1 MDPILKHILTH
12 GVFYMTAASNKSNW
26 QADYASKL
34 MTAQEAAARIKSG
47 DRIALSG
54 GTCIPPGFCTALSE
68 RAGDL
73 KNVTL
78 ALGYALGFYGFMAP
92 ENKDSFTIETMF
104 VGPVERMCMEFGV
117 SAYVPQHL
125 GDVGNFCANRKFN
138 VVTSVATPPD
148 ENGYMTRSLFGS
160 FISKQTLANADM
172 VIIEVNN
179 EFPKMNSEDFKIHV
193 SEVDCIIEHDAP
205 VFEVPEIQIT
215 ETEEKI
221 AGYIADMI
229 PDGSTIQLGFG
240 GLGNAIG
247 HLLKDKK
254 DLGMYAEVI
263 SPSAMELMKAGVIN
277 GSRKN
282 FKPGKV
288 IGAFAVGTKPFYDFI
303 DGNTDLEFYDIG
315 TINNPLEIAK
325 NDNLISINNALMF
338 DLTGQAASE
347 SIGTKQYSG
356 TGGQV
361 NFVQG
366 AKMSKGG
373 KSILALNATY
383 TAKDG
388 SLRSKILPVFP
399 EGTVVTTSR
408 NDVQYVVTE
417 FGVANLIFK
426 SIPDRV
432 KALIA
437 IAHPQFRDE
446 LTHAAKKYGWL

>member
-1 MDPILKHILTH
+1 MKAALKKISWQDEYQSKL
-12 GVFYMTAASNKSNW
+12 VTAEQAAALIKSN
-26 QADYASKL
+26 
-34 MTAQEAAARIKSG
+34 

-54 GTCIPPGFCTALSE
+54 GTCIPPAFCTALSD
-68 RAGDL
+68 RAGEV

-92 ENKDSFTIETMF
+92 ENKGSFSIETMF

-125 GDVGNFCANRKFN
+125 GDVGAFTEEGNFN

-160 FISKQTLANADM
+160 FLNKKTIAKADK
-172 VIIEVNN
+172 VIIEVNRN
-179 EFPKMNSEDFKIHV
+179 FPRMNSEAFKIHV

-205 VFEVPEIQIT
+205 VFEVPEITIT

-221 AGYIADMI
+221 AGFIADMV

-247 HLLKDKK
+247 HLLKGKK
-254 DLGMYAEVI
+254 DLGMHAEVI
-263 SPSAMELMKAGVIN
+263 SPSVMELMKAGVIN
-277 GSRKN
+277 GSKKN
-282 FKPGKV
+282 YKPGKV
-288 IGAFAVGTKPFYDFI
+288 VGAFAVGTKPFYDFI
-303 DGNTDLEFYDIG
+303 DGNMDLEFHEIS
-315 TINNPLEIAK
+315 IVNNPLEIAK

-361 NFVQG
+361 NFVHG
-366 AKMSKGG
+366 AKLSKGG
-373 KSILALNATY
+373 KSILTLNSTY
-383 TAKDG
+383 TDKTGA
-388 SLRSKILPVFP
+388 LRSKILPVFP

-417 FGVANLIFK
+417 YGVANLRFK
-426 SIPDRV
+426 SIPERA

-437 IAHPQFRDE
+437 IAHPQFHEE
-446 LTHAAKKYGWL
+446 LREAAKKYGWV

>member
-1 MDPILKHILTH
+1 
-12 GVFYMTAASNKSNW
+12 
-26 QADYASKL
+26 
-34 MTAQEAAARIKSG
+34 
-47 DRIALSG
+47 
-54 GTCIPPGFCTALSE
+54 
-68 RAGDL
+68 
-73 KNVTL
+73 
-78 ALGYALGFYGFMAP
+78 
-92 ENKDSFTIETMF
+92 
-104 VGPVERMCMEFGV
+104 
-117 SAYVPQHL
+117 
-125 GDVGNFCANRKFN
+125 
-138 VVTSVATPPD
+138 
-148 ENGYMTRSLFGS
+148 
-160 FISKQTLANADM
+160 
-172 VIIEVNN
+172 
-179 EFPKMNSEDFKIHV
+179 
-193 SEVDCIIEHDAP
+193 
-205 VFEVPEIQIT
+205 
-215 ETEEKI
+215 
-221 AGYIADMI
+221 MI

-263 SPSAMELMKAGVIN
+263 SPSTMELMKAGVIN

-303 DGNTDLEFYDIG
+303 DGNADLEFYDIG

-366 AKMSKGG
+366 AKLSKGG

-388 SLRSKILPVFP
+388 SLRSKILPVLP

-417 FGVANLIFK
+417 FGVADLIFK

-446 LTHAAKKYGWL
+446 LTLAAKKYGWL

>member
-1 MDPILKHILTH
+1 MESVAKKFT
-12 GVFYMTAASNKSNW
+12 W
-26 QADYASKL
+26 QEEYRAKV
-34 MTAQEAAARIKSG
+34 MTAQEAAARIKSN
-47 DRIALSG
+47 DKVALSG
-54 GTCIPPGFCTALSE
+54 GTCIPPAFCTALSE

-78 ALGYALGFYGFMAP
+78 ALGYALGLYGFMAP
-92 ENKDSFTIETMF
+92 ENKESFSIETMF

-160 FISKQTLANADM
+160 FVNKKTIADADM
-172 VIIEVNN
+172 VIIEVNRN
-179 EFPKMNSEDFKIHV
+179 FPLMNSEDFKIHV

-205 VFEVPEIQIT
+205 VFEVPEIAIT

-221 AGYIADMI
+221 AGFIADMI

-254 DLGMYAEVI
+254 DLGMYAEVVT
-263 SPSAMELMKAGVIN
+263 PSAMELMKAGVLN

-282 FKPGKV
+282 HKPGKV
-288 IGAFAVGTKPFYDFI
+288 IGAFAVGTQAFYDFI

-315 TINNPLEIAK
+315 TINNPLEIAR

-366 AKMSKGG
+366 AKLSKGG
-373 KSILALNATY
+373 KSILSLNSTY
-383 TAKDG
+383 TDKQG
-388 SLRSKILPVFP
+388 NLRSKILPVLP

-417 FGVANLIFK
+417 YGVANLIFK
-426 SIPDRV
+426 SIPERA

-446 LTHAAKKYGWL
+446 LTSAAKQIGWL

>member
-1 MDPILKHILTH
+1 
-12 GVFYMTAASNKSNW
+12 MTAVKKTTTW
-26 QADYASKL
+26 QDEYQTKR

-68 RAGDL
+68 RAGDV

-92 ENKDSFTIETMF
+92 ENKESFSIETMF

-125 GDVGNFCANRKFN
+125 GDVAAYTEQGNFN

-160 FISKQTLANADM
+160 FLSRETIRKADT

-179 EFPKMNSEDFKIHV
+179 NFPRMNSEDFRIHV
-193 SEVDCIIEHDAP
+193 SEVDCIIEHDAK
-205 VFEVPEIQIT
+205 VFEVPEIVIT

-221 AGYIADMI
+221 AGHIAGMI
-229 PDGSTIQLGFG
+229 PDGATIQLGFG

-247 HLLKDKK
+247 HLLKGKK
-254 DLGMYAEVI
+254 DLGMHAEVVT
-263 SPSAMELMKAGVIN
+263 PSVMELMKAGVLN

-282 FKPGKV
+282 YKPHKV
-288 IGAFAVGTKPFYDFI
+288 VAAFCVGTQEFYDFI
-303 DGNTDLEFYDIG
+303 DGNMDLEFHEIAKV
-315 TINNPLEIAK
+315 NNPLEIAK

-347 SIGTKQYSG
+347 SIGTRQYSG

-361 NFVQG
+361 NFVHG
-366 AKMSKGG
+366 SRLSNGG

-383 TAKDG
+383 TDKDG
-388 SLRSKILPVFP
+388 KLKSKILPVLP

-408 NDVQYVVTE
+408 NDVEYVVTE
-417 FGVANLIFK
+417 YGVANLRFK
-426 SIPDRV
+426 SIPDRAR
-432 KALIA
+432 ALIA
-437 IAHPQFRDE
+437 IAHPAFREE
-446 LTHAAKKYGWL
+446 LTEGAKKNGWL

>member
-1 MDPILKHILTH
+1 MKAVCKQIT
-12 GVFYMTAASNKSNW
+12 W
-26 QADYASKL
+26 QEEYQSKL
-34 MTAQEAAARIKSG
+34 VTAEQAAARIKSG
-47 DRIALSG
+47 DRIGLSG
-54 GTCIPPGFCTALSE
+54 GTCIPPAFCTALSG
-68 RAGDL
+68 RAGEV
-73 KNVTL
+73 KNVTI
-78 ALGYALGFYGFMAP
+78 ALGYALGLYGFMAP

-104 VGPVERMCMEFGV
+104 VGPVERMCMDFGV

-125 GDVGNFCANRKFN
+125 GDVGAFSEERNFN

-148 ENGYMTRSLFGS
+148 ENGYMMRSLFGS
-160 FISKQTLANADM
+160 FINKKTISNAET
-172 VIIEVNN
+172 VIIEVNKN
-179 EFPKMNSEDFKIHV
+179 FPRMNSDAFRIHV

-205 VFEVPEIQIT
+205 VFEVPEITIT

-221 AGYIADMI
+221 AGFIADMI

-247 HLLKDKK
+247 HLLKGKK
-254 DLGMYAEVI
+254 DLGMHAEVI
-263 SPSAMELMKAGVIN
+263 TPSVMELMKAGVLN
-277 GSRKN
+277 GRKKN
-282 FKPGKV
+282 YKPGKV
-288 IGAFAVGTKPFYDFI
+288 VGAFCVGTKAFYDFI
-303 DGNTDLEFYDIG
+303 DGNMDLEFHEIS
-315 TINNPLEIAK
+315 IVNNPLEIAK

-366 AKMSKGG
+366 AKLSKGG
-373 KSILALNATY
+373 KSILTLNSTY
-383 TAKDG
+383 TDKAG
-388 SLRSKILPVFP
+388 NLRSKILPVLP

-417 FGVANLIFK
+417 YGVANLRFK
-426 SIPDRV
+426 SIPERA

-437 IAHPQFRDE
+437 IAHPQFREE
-446 LTHAAKKYGWL
+446 LLEGAKKYGWL

>member
-1 MDPILKHILTH
+1 
-12 GVFYMTAASNKSNW
+12 MTAVQKKITW
-26 QADYASKL
+26 QDEYQSKL

-68 RAGDL
+68 RAGDVQ
-73 KNVTL
+73 NVTL

-104 VGPVERMCMEFGV
+104 VGPVERMCMDFGV

-125 GDVGNFCANRKFN
+125 GDVGAFCDDRKFN

-160 FISKQTLANADM
+160 FVNKKTIANAET
-172 VIIEVNN
+172 VIIEVNRN
-179 EFPKMNSEDFKIHV
+179 FPLMNSEDFKIHV

-205 VFEVPEIQIT
+205 VFEVPEITIT

-263 SPSAMELMKAGVIN
+263 TPSTMELMKAGVIN

-282 FKPGKV
+282 YKPGKV

-303 DGNTDLEFYDIG
+303 DGNTDLEFYDIS

-366 AKMSKGG
+366 ARLSKGG
-373 KSILALNATY
+373 KSILALSATY
-383 TAKDG
+383 TDKEG
-388 SLRSKILPVFP
+388 KLRSKILPVFP

-417 FGVANLIFK
+417 FGVANLRFK
-426 SIPDRV
+426 SIPERA

-437 IAHPQFRDE
+437 IAHPQFREE
-446 LTHAAKKYGWL
+446 LLAGAVKYGWL